1 MGQRGGRTTV
11 SRSGDL
17 GTADLHIHTAIG
29 DGMAEI
35 QELLDY
41 VEDKT
46 LLDVIAVTDHDNVK
60 GAHAARE
67 AWAKGSYSFEV
78 VPGVEVTAIEG
89 HLLALY
95 VEERPPALR
104 PLVEVLEAVHS
115 QGGLC
120 IIPHPL
126 AWLTRSLGQR
136 TIERIMRTDGNGVY
150 FDGIELGN
158 GTFAAR
164 MSAKKAIRLNQERYH
179 LAEVGGSDAHF
190 LPAVGSAHTIFPG
203 STAEDLRRAILDKQ
217 SRAASGRHPTLM
229 EIGPGQLARQMWRGL
244 NVTPRT
250 LGWGPTAKSF
260 VRRIF
265 PFLR

>member
-1 MGQRGGRTTV
+1 M

-17 GTADLHIHTAIG
+17 GKADLHIHTAIG

-41 VEDKT
+41 VEEKT
-46 LLDVIAVTDHDNVK
+46 DLDVIAVTDHDNIK

-67 AWAKGSYSFEV
+67 LRAKGRYSFEV
-78 VPGVEVTAIEG
+78 VAGVEVTAVEG

-95 VEERPPALR
+95 VEEPPPALR
-104 PLVEVLEAVHS
+104 PVVEVLEAVHS

-120 IIPHPL
+120 VIPHPL

-136 TIERIMRTDGNGVY
+136 TIERIMTTGGDGVY
-150 FDGIELGN
+150 FDGIEVGN

-164 MSAKKAIRLNQERYH
+164 MSVKKAIRLNQERYH

-190 LPAVGSAHTIFPG
+190 LVAVGSAYTLFPG
-203 STAEDLRRAILDKQ
+203 STAEDLRRAILDKR
-217 SRAASGRHPTLM
+217 SKAASGRQPSLL
-229 EIGPGQLARQMWRGL
+229 EIGPGQVTRQMWRGIT
-244 NVTPRT
+244 VTPRT
-250 LGWGPTAKSF
+250 LGWGPTVKSF
-260 VRRIF
+260 VKRIF
-265 PFLR
+265 PFVR